1 MLGRKYFMQ
10 GLKITIIILTYTIL
24 TSFNKIDTKIEE
36 VQILRFLTAKSGFQ
50 SVEYNKGI
58 ISKWMRNKTPLVRQ
72 LNDYQKNELHAEIDQ
87 FDLNAF
93 EAEINLLSNLKED
106 VYPKIY
112 YRIIING
119 DTLQSKDFLQ
129 KDMPKSIKKIDDLM
143 LKFTTTGFTY

>member
-1 MLGRKYFMQ
+1 MLGRKIFMQ
-10 GLKITIIILTYTIL
+10 GLKIILIILTYTIL
-24 TSFNKIDTKIEE
+24 TSFNTIETRFTE
-36 VQILRFLTAKSGFQ
+36 VQILRYLTAKSGFQ
-50 SVEYNKGI
+50 TVEYNKGI

-72 LNDYQKNELHAEIDQ
+72 LNDYQKFELQAEVDR

-93 EAEINLLSNLKED
+93 EAEINQLSDLKED

-112 YRIIING
+112 YRIIIHG

>member
-1 MLGRKYFMQ
+1 MQ

>member
-1 MLGRKYFMQ
+1 MQ

-93 EAEINLLSNLKED
+93 EAEINQLSNLKED

>member
-93 EAEINLLSNLKED
+93 EAEINQLSNLKED

>member
-93 EAEINLLSNLKED
+93 EAEIDQLSNLKED